1 MKTFYFEK
9 LDVWQDARAFV
20 KNIYDITSD
29 FPAEE
34 KFGLVSQLRRAS
46 ISIPA
51 NIAEGMSRG
60 TEKDK
65 ARFINQAFSSAIEV
79 INLLILAND
88 LQLITD
94 EKYEA
99 LRSELEKITNMLN
112 SLYKKFEK

>member
-9 LDVWQDARAFV
+9 LDVWQASRVFV
-20 KNIYDITSD
+20 KNIYALTSD

-34 KFGLVSQLRRAS
+34 KYGLVSQLRRAT

-65 ARFINQAFSSAIEV
+65 AQFINQAFSSAIEV
-79 INLLILAND
+79 VNLLILGND
-88 LQLITD
+88 LHFITD
-94 EKYEA
+94 EKYDS

-112 SLYKKFEK
+112 SLYKKFDK

>member
-79 INLLILAND
+79 IN
-88 LQLITD
+88 
-94 EKYEA
+94 
-99 LRSELEKITNMLN
+99 MLN